1 MEEPEPK
8 TNQKDIK
15 DTESLLSYLQNPAEG
30 FRSAYHYT
38 SLEALY
44 QICSNK
50 TLRFSRMK
58 KMNDEFEQV
67 LFCTNRDF
75 FFCLSKGVDEEKDNF
90 GLWAMYGKLNV
101 KKSNKAEDIGVK
113 IYFPSST
120 IKQIRIENKSLIQHH
135 IAYTDLIDNYDK
147 PTNREIYVG
156 SHSTEINDFDKD
168 KCSGFIKDVAW
179 RYENEMR
186 LRIAGDSERI
196 TDKTKDIP
204 ISDEILSSL
213 KVYPSPLYTL
223 DEVEKAFK
231 ERCGGTEIHVNFC
244 ENKYR
249 DSLRLKDKN

>member
-8 TNQKDIK
+8 TKQEDIK
-15 DTESLLSYLQNPAEG
+15 DTDSLLSYLQNPAGG

-58 KMNDEFEQV
+58 KMNDNFEQE

-75 FFCLSKGVDEEKDNF
+75 FFCLSIGGDDEKDNF

-113 IYFPSST
+113 IYFSSDAL
-120 IKQIRIENKSLIQHH
+120 KQICKENEKLSIHRV
-135 IAYTDLIDNYDK
+135 AYTDLIDNYDK
-147 PTNREIYVG
+147 PTNRKIYVG

-168 KCSGFIKDVAW
+168 KYSGFIKDVAW

-186 LRIAGDSERI
+186 LRLPFSNERI
-196 TDKTKDIP
+196 TDDMKDIKIP
-204 ISDEILSSL
+204 DKILSSL
-213 KVYPSPLYTL
+213 KVYPSPVYGL
-223 DEVEKAFK
+223 DEVKEIFR
-231 ERCGGTEIHVNFC
+231 ERCGGKDIHVNFR
-244 ENKYR
+244 ENIYR
-249 DSLRLKDKN
+249 NSLSLKDKN

>member
-8 TNQKDIK
+8 TKQEDIK
-15 DTESLLSYLQNPAEG
+15 DTDSLLSYLQNPAGG

-50 TLRFSRMK
+50 TLRLSRMS
-58 KMNDEFEQV
+58 KMNDEFERE

-90 GLWAMYGKLNV
+90 GLWAMYGNLGGE
-101 KKSNKAEDIGVK
+101 KSCEPKDIGVK
-113 IYFPSST
+113 IYFSSDAL
-120 IKQIRIENKSLIQHH
+120 KQICKENEKLSIHRV
-135 IAYTDLIDNYDK
+135 AYTDLIDNYDK
-147 PTNREIYVG
+147 PTNRKIYVG

-231 ERCGGTEIHVNFC
+231 ERCNGKDIHVNFR
-244 ENKYR
+244 ENKYM
-249 DSLRLKDKN
+249 DSLKLKDKN